1 MYFEGAVLQA
11 FNPKIM
17 ITERTSFNFIFINF
31 VVDEIKKNKE
41 VEIGKNYFWQT
52 WFLGNFSQN

>member
-11 FNPKIM
+11 FNPKII
-17 ITERTSFNFIFINF
+17 ITERTSFSFIFINF

-41 VEIGKNYFWQT
+41 VEIGKNYF
-52 WFLGNFSQN
+52 